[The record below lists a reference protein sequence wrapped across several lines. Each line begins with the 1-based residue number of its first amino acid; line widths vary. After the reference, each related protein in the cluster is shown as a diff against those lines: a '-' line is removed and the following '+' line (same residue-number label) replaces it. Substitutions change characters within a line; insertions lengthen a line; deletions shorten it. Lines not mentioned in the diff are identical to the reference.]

1 MKDCVGQQIG
11 NYRLIR
17 FLGEGSFAEV
27 YLGEHVYL
35 KRPAAIKV
43 LRGRLVNDGME
54 GFLTEA
60 SAIASLEHPHI
71 VRVLEFGVEAS
82 TPFLVMSYAP
92 NGTLRQRHSK
102 SIPLPPS
109 IILPYVKQ
117 VAAALQFVH
126 DKKLIHRDI
135 KPHNMLLGPNNEIWL
150 SDFGIVVAAHT
161 TGSLILEGQAGT
173 LPYIAPEQI
182 LKMPRPASDQY
193 ALGIMVYEWLCGKR
207 PFDELEGSIIHHHV
221 HTPPPALREQLS
233 TISPAVENVVLKAL
247 AKNPKERFDTV
258 QAFAFALEQA
268 CQLEPYLLPALNF
281 VLPLPPREGLPPT
294 SLDPVELPPLAQTGS
309 AIGSLNS
316 SAPTAAVLVASLPA
330 AQDAPDPESLNSSA
344 FFLVLHTPTKP
355 LSLQPNPLSVPGTP
369 APSQTQ
375 AWLKRNLS
383 RRTVLAGLV
392 GSAVVVG
399 GGVVALKLIL
409 YGSSSTQGRIASL
422 APIVKPTPTATPRPQ
437 GTKLYTYRG
446 HIGEVKAVAWSPDST
461 RIASGSLD
469 KTVQVW
475 DATTG
480 KHVITHRGHSN
491 EVKAVAWS
499 LDGKRIASA
508 SLDRNVLVWNAETV
522 GPPISTYDD
531 LFEVRTVAWSP
542 QDKQLIAFGGGDK
555 KVHVWNADTKS
566 ILYSYSGHSQ
576 QVITVAWSP
585 EGTRIASASADGTVQ
600 VWDAL
605 TGASS
610 FPYRGHSN
618 WVRAVAWSHNGQYLA
633 SGGTDTTVQVWDA
646 KSGQH
651 MYTYPG
657 HSQEVQAVA
666 WSPDGKRI
674 ASASFDKT
682 VQVWDAFNG
691 GNVYIYPGHSNQ
703 AWGVA
708 WSPDG
713 TRIASASLDKTV
725 QVWQA

>member
-1 MKDCVGQQIG
+1 MKDRVGQQIG

-17 FLGEGSFAEV
+17 LLGEGSFAEV

-43 LRGRLVNDGME
+43 LRGQLVNDGME

-60 SAIASLEHPHI
+60 RAIASLEHPHI
-71 VRVLEFGVEAS
+71 VRVQDFGVEAS

-102 SIPLPPS
+102 SIPLPPTF
-109 IILPYVKQ
+109 ILPYVKQ
-117 VAAALQFVH
+117 VAAALQFAH

-150 SDFGIVVAAHT
+150 SDFGVVVAAHT

-193 ALGIMVYEWLCGKR
+193 ALGIVVYEWLCGKR
-207 PFDELEGSIIHHHV
+207 PFDELEGSIINHHL

-258 QAFAFALEQA
+258 QAFAAALEQA
-268 CQLEPYLLPALNF
+268 CQLEPSLLPALNF

-294 SLDPVELPPLAQTGS
+294 SLAPVGPPPFAQTGS
-309 AIGSLNS
+309 ALGSLNS
-316 SAPTAAVLVASLPA
+316 SAPPAADLVASLPA
-330 AQDAPDPESLNSSA
+330 AQNAPDPGSLNSSA
-344 FFLVLHTPTKP
+344 SFLVLHTPTNP
-355 LSLQPNPLSVPGTP
+355 FSLPPNPPSVPVTP

-383 RRTVLAGLV
+383 RRTVLARLV

-399 GGVVALKLIL
+399 GGVVALKLVFNGL
-409 YGSSSTQGRIASL
+409 SGAQGTTASHT
-422 APIVKPTPTATPRPQ
+422 PSVKPTSTATPRPQ
-437 GTKLYTYRG
+437 GTIIYTYRG

-461 RIASGSLD
+461 RIASGGLD

-480 KHVITHRGHSN
+480 NHLITHRRHSN

-508 SLDRNVLVWNAETV
+508 SLDGYVLVWNAETEV
-522 GPPISTYDD
+522 PPISTYDD

-542 QDKQLIAFGGGDK
+542 QGGQLIAFGGGDK
-555 KVHVWNADTKS
+555 KVHVWNATTKS
-566 ILYSYSGHSQ
+566 ILYTYPGHSQ

-605 TGASS
+605 TGANS
-610 FPYRGHSN
+610 FPYRGHSK

-633 SGGTDTTVQVWDA
+633 SGGADTTVQVWDA
-646 KSGQH
+646 KSGQLI
-651 MYTYPG
+651 YTYTG
-657 HSQEVQAVA
+657 HKLDVQAVA
-666 WSPDGKRI
+666 WSPDDTHI
-674 ASASFDKT
+674 VSASFDQT
-682 VQVWDAFNG
+682 VQVWDATTG
-691 GNVYIYPGHSNQ
+691 SHVYVYKGHTRDV
-703 AWGVA
+703 WGVA
-708 WSPDG
+708 WSPNG
-713 TRIASASLDKTV
+713 TRIASASLDRTV